1 MKKII
6 KLTEKDIHKLV
17 QKIIKEDDSD
27 DYEWVPNL
35 DINRA
40 EKIIKKNWFRSEHE
54 YGVDIDD
61 LFELITDNGILK
73 KSVLD
78 DIGDELYNQFDRA
91 YEEGKEYARD
101 NYCTCDGCCDDF
113 IYYDDHRQEIRE
125 ARDEAYEEGRSSGFD
140 DGYEEGKDS
149 RDDEVEGLESKIEE
163 LEERITDLESELEDS
178 NSEDLE
184 VDELESRI
192 KKLQDILKIK
202 KNINNES

>member
-40 EKIIKKNWFRSEHE
+40 EKIIKKNWVRSERE

-91 YEEGKEYARD
+91 YNEGREYARD
-101 NYCTCDGCCDDF
+101 NDCTCEYCCEDY
-113 IYYDDHRQEIRE
+113 IYYEDHRDQIKE
-125 ARDEAYEEGRSSGFD
+125 ARDDAYEEGRSSGFD